1 MPGAV
6 RTVSTPRA
14 AVLTNRALR
23 LRAVNGMTLWLMCCL
38 VLTALLTAGSLLIGT
53 SSIETSWHWLLVPDQ
68 QSAVVLWQI
77 RLPRTLGA
85 WCVGALL
92 GLCGATTQGLFRNP
106 LAEPYLLGTASGAAF
121 GVALSLIALDSTIG
135 ELAWAGK
142 LGMTGAACIGA
153 VAATALTIALSR
165 GVLQTTSLLLA
176 GIVVASVLA
185 AATSLILI
193 TKPEV
198 FRAMQTFLLGSTALL
213 GWSSVAL
220 VAAVLAICLVP
231 ALVWSRGLDALTL
244 GEDTA
249 RSLGLSL
256 PTLRLALLGTI
267 ALGTATTVGQVGVV
281 MFVGLMAPHVVR
293 QTLSVNHRQ
302 LLIAAPLCGG
312 ALLQAADL
320 ICRWIIRPAELPVG
334 AVTACVGGAYLVLLL
349 WRRNRDA

>member
-1 MPGAV
+1 MPGAGG
-6 RTVSTPRA
+6 TVSTPRT
-14 AVLTNRALR
+14 AVLADRTTRRGA
-23 LRAVNGMTLWLMCCL
+23 ADGMALWLMGCL
-38 VLTALLTAGSLLIGT
+38 VLTLLLTAGSLVIGT

-77 RLPRTLGA
+77 RLPRTVGA

-92 GLCGATTQGLFRNP
+92 GLCGATAQGLFRNP

-121 GVALSLIALDSTIG
+121 GVALSLVAVDSTIG
-135 ELAWAGK
+135 ELAWAGR
-142 LGMTGAACIGA
+142 LGLTGAACLGA

-165 GVLQTTSLLLA
+165 GVLQTTRLLLA
-176 GIVVASVLA
+176 GIVVASVLG
-185 AATSLILI
+185 AATSLILL
-193 TKPEV
+193 TKPEI
-198 FRAMQTFLLGSTALL
+198 FRAMQTFLLGSTAFL

-220 VAAVLAICLVP
+220 LAAVFGICLVP

-256 PTLRLALLGTI
+256 PALRLALLGMMS
-267 ALGTATTVGQVGVV
+267 LGTATTVGQVGVV
-281 MFVGLMAPHVVR
+281 MFIGLMAPHVVR
-293 QTLSVNHRQ
+293 ETLAVNHRQ

-320 ICRWIIRPAELPVG
+320 ICRWVIRPAELPVG